1 MAVVHL
7 LSILLAM
14 SSGEIRRCALP
25 DLAHVGKSH
34 PTFASLE
41 APRRVATTPSSYVT
55 DHFVI
60 WWSQADSTHR
70 IQGAAAV
77 DSGGVPKLVRVVAEG
92 LEKAWRG
99 YVDTLKYL
107 PPKSAST
114 GYLWRMQVPAGKY
127 PVEICDV
134 GAALSR
140 TGSKYFGVAY
150 PDGSAGRSALM
161 LASNLPSFG
170 GWGMDLDR
178 TGGRFRVDYSIDW
191 RAAIQATAAH
201 ELFHAVQF
209 NYELALNEHSFFESS
224 AVAMESRM
232 VPESGDYLQYAQ
244 SLSDLRNV
252 VPFPTATNDA
262 AYPHGWFVRT
272 MMTDLG
278 QEAVR
283 GVWESRKATAAN
295 PPSFLTTMRQIL
307 PNYAQGSF
315 DSLLIRQAMRLAL
328 TGKRSGWVPSQIP
341 LFSDA
346 AFFPT
351 LTGTISRSDSLRSL
365 PLALGAVQVLVDTTA
380 YADDRLFVW
389 IPDQG
394 VLMGQAANT
403 ASGTQVSWRSGSV
416 RVSPSEATRSAWA
429 FANPGNPP
437 ALRAH
442 ATGEG
447 STSHYRTIAAPTRT
461 AMTIGQKWTWA
472 SPGGPILAGTSKSD
486 AQATPLLHVDVWKP
500 SASKDPFAYRVAG
513 GANGHALVLEDADR
527 VLKLAD
533 ATLSWAGETIAV
545 AYQGSGDGVWKPL
558 AVTDGVIALGD
569 LDLARPTRLLVS
581 ATSSAKASVRVPRPN
596 PSRLGESIRFPISGA
611 KGGERLSILAAD
623 GGIVRELRPE
633 PGQTEVVWNLR
644 NRENRTVKPG
654 VYNYVWRGIEGANH
668 GRLLVAE

>member
-1 MAVVHL
+1 MVHL
-7 LSILLAM
+7 LSILLAL

-25 DLAHVGKSH
+25 HLGHAGKTH
-34 PTFASLE
+34 PTFASLH
-41 APRRVATTPSSYVT
+41 APKLVAATPSSYVT
-55 DHFVI
+55 EHFVI
-60 WWSQADSTHR
+60 WWSQADSIHR
-70 IQGAAAV
+70 IQGTAAV
-77 DSGGVPKLVRVVAEG
+77 DSGGVPKLVRVIADG

-107 PPKSAST
+107 PPKPASV
-114 GYLWRMQVPAGKY
+114 GYHWREPVPAGKY

-161 LASNLPSFG
+161 LASNLQTFG
-170 GWGMDLDR
+170 WWGHPYDISPRDSMKLIYA
-178 TGGRFRVDYSIDW
+178 TDW
-191 RAAIQATAAH
+191 REAMRATAAH
-201 ELFHAVQF
+201 ELYHAVQF
-209 NYELALNEHSFFESS
+209 NYELALDEHSFFESS

-232 VPESGDYLQYAQ
+232 VPESNDYLQYARP
-244 SLSDLRNV
+244 LSDLKSL

-262 AYPHGWFVRT
+262 AYPQGWFVRT
-272 MMTDLG
+272 MMADLG
-278 QEAVR
+278 LDAVR
-283 GVWESRKATAAN
+283 GLWESRKATAAN

-307 PNYAQGSF
+307 PNYSNGSF
-315 DSLLIRQAMRLAL
+315 DSLLIRQAVRVAL
-328 TGKRSGWVPSQIP
+328 TGKRSGWTSTQVS

-346 AFFPT
+346 VYFPV
-351 LTGTISRSDSLRSL
+351 LTGTTPLSDSLRSL
-365 PLALGAVQVLVDTTA
+365 PLALGAVQVLVDSAA
-380 YADDRLFVW
+380 YSDDRLFVW

-394 VLMGQAANT
+394 VVMGHAANT
-403 ASGTQVSWRSGSV
+403 ASATQVSWRKGSV
-416 RVSPSEATRSAWA
+416 RVSPAAARRSAWA
-429 FANPGNPP
+429 FANPGNPI

-447 STSHYRTIAAPTRT
+447 STSHYRTIAAPART
-461 AMTIGQKWTWA
+461 PTTSGQKLTWA
-472 SPGGPILAGTSKSD
+472 SPGGPILSGTSKAD
-486 AQATPLLHVDVWKP
+486 AQTTPLLHVDVWKP

-527 VLKLAD
+527 VMSLSG
-533 ATLSWAGETIAV
+533 ATLAWPGETIAV

-558 AVTDGVIALGD
+558 TVVDGAISLGE
-569 LDLARPTRLLVS
+569 LDLSSPTRILVS
-581 ATSSAKASVRVPRPN
+581 ATTSTKASVRVPRPN

-611 KGGERLSILAAD
+611 KGTERLTILAAD
-623 GGIVRELRPE
+623 GGIVRELHPE

-654 VYNYVWRGIEGANH
+654 VYTYLWRGIDGASH